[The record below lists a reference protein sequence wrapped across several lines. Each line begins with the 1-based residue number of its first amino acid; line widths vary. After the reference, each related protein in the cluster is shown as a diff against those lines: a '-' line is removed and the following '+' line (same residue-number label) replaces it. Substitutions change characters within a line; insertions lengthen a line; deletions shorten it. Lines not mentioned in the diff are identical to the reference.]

1 MATCEIALAKEE
13 YMNEVV
19 MYKSE
24 VNKIQD
30 FLACISEEA

>member
-1 MATCEIALAKEE
+1 
-13 YMNEVV
+13 MNEVV

-30 FLACISEEA
+30 FLACISEEAEEKRRKD